1 MRIPFTFQA
10 HTPAGLPQASPLE
23 PLGSSKGD
31 QGQGPPPRKQPP
43 MLSVTPE
50 EFCRKSEAVVQV
62 VLQGQADSGNSPNSA
77 APHPVPGHLPAEV
90 PLLRPQP
97 APHTQAGQAPLR
109 DSCSRLGD
117 PDSSPP
123 ASGGAPDP
131 RDSGIRMWKALGPIP
146 TPLSV
151 LGSPPRQLGAPLPEL
166 LAVLGGHRSGP
177 GGRPGRWVTGAPR
190 DRPPG
195 PRNLRASPG
204 RFPAAGHPLPAP
216 GGAILDVGTPPAQR
230 RCHWWAAQAGGRMD
244 Q

>member
-1 MRIPFTFQA
+1 M
-10 HTPAGLPQASPLE
+10 
-23 PLGSSKGD
+23 
-31 QGQGPPPRKQPP
+31 
-43 MLSVTPE
+43 
-50 EFCRKSEAVVQV
+50 

-77 APHPVPGHLPAEV
+77 ASTPGPRT
-90 PLLRPQP
+90 PP
-97 APHTQAGQAPLR
+97 
-109 DSCSRLGD
+109 SR
-117 PDSSPP
+117 SSPP
-123 ASGGAPDP
+123 QTSACTPHPSRPSSSQRQLLQPGPPRLQPSGLGGAAGP

-216 GGAILDVGTPPAQR
+216 GGAILDVGTPPRPAPLPLVG
-230 RCHWWAAQAGGRMD
+230 CAGRWTDGPMRIWDPAGR
-244 Q
+244 